1 MSRERR
7 REMVDRQHPA
17 LSTARQCALI
27 GISRS
32 SLYYRRKGASPE
44 ELAMMKAIDQQY
56 LVTPFHGSWRMMV
69 WLSRQGHQVSRKR
82 VQRLCG
88 PWG

>member
-1 MSRERR
+1 ME
-7 REMVDRQHPA
+7 EVPA
-17 LSTARQCALI
+17 
-27 GISRS
+27 G
-32 SLYYRRKGASPE
+32 KE
-44 ELAMMKAIDQQY
+44 DLAVMKAIDQQY